1 MDNEVL
7 KILSENSPLFALLGV
22 IVVQFF
28 SWFNNYTINKGKD
41 RRLTISNKTK
51 VEGEVITYLKAQ
63 IETLQKEIVTLRN
76 DLKRMSDSFM
86 DLQVELLLL
95 QNTKGIEFPLWLEN
109 NNGLIVGV
117 NDAFEEDFLK
127 HLNINKLDVIGKN
140 KDLINKGLDYD
151 IFQLIEKYVKK
162 KKVFAVV
169 NYDKPL
175 SYFIDNKDLE
185 ELKVK
190 YNVGTI
196 EFSGERNLYLYIII
210 PRWHNKNYVG
220 TTNIA
225 LKLE

>member
-1 MDNEVL
+1 MILLLDTTTEVSTW
-7 KILSENSPLFALLGV
+7 IGLLG
-22 IVVQFF
+22 IAIVQFF
-28 SWFNNYTINKGKD
+28 SWFNNYTINRGED

-63 IETLQKEIVTLRN
+63 IETLQKEIVTLRF
-76 DLKRMSDSFM
+76 DLKKMSDSFM

-127 HLNINKLDVIGKN
+127 SLNINKIDVIGKN

-175 SYFIDNKDLE
+175 SYFIDSKDLE
-185 ELKVK
+185 ELKFK
-190 YNVGTI
+190 YSIGTV
-196 EFSGERNLYLYIII
+196 EFSEERKPYLYIII